1 MCSTNL
7 LVSIRTIRLH
17 HVDKAISSIDI
28 PPNFTETRVGSDPSR
43 NTFIARKKY
52 KKIVDDE
59 IFHDRG
65 ISQFHMNIMED

>member
-28 PPNFTETRVGSDPSR
+28 PSNFTETRVGSDR